1 MSLRRAKII
10 GNGAEAII
18 TLSDGFVTK
27 TRLKKSYRIK
37 EIDDHITKLRTR
49 AEAKLIERAS
59 KVVNVPKVIN
69 SSEKDKTIVMSY
81 VKGDKISDIFDSS
94 KDSLSIAK
102 SIGESVSKLHDNN
115 IIHGDLTTSN
125 MILDKDNN
133 VFFVDFGLSF
143 YSEKFEDKAVD
154 IHLFKQALSAKHY
167 QNFSSL
173 WDSFLSGYKSSV
185 NYSKV
190 LNQLKSVELRGRY
203 RH

>member
-1 MSLRRAKII
+1 MVKSRII

-18 TLSDGFVTK
+18 TLNDNLVTK

-37 EIDDHITKLRTR
+37 ELDDKITKLRTR
-49 AEAKLIERAS
+49 AEAKLIERVS
-59 KVVNVPKVIN
+59 SVVNVPKVIS

-81 VKGDKISDIFDSS
+81 VKGKKISDVLDLS
-94 KDSLSIAK
+94 KNSLFIVK
-102 SIGESVSKLHDNN
+102 SIGESVSKIHDNN

-154 IHLFKQALSAKHY
+154 IHLFKEALSAKHY

-190 LNQLKSVELRGRY
+190 LSQLKSVELRGRY